1 MKKGDRL
8 TEITVNST
16 ICGFTHKIK
25 GSMNGDKIIVD
36 IETPCEKIKK
46 FSHMEIPMMET
57 LDIKDNYVIDKA
69 QEAQCSSNCLVP
81 CALLNLCKLE
91 SGFMAKSLAKKAGS
105 ISIKFDEV

>member
-25 GSMNGDKIIVD
+25 GSMKGDKIIVD

-91 SGFMAKSLAKKAGS
+91 RGFMAKSLAKKAGS

>member
-1 MKKGDRL
+1 M

-25 GSMNGDKIIVD
+25 GSMKGDKIIVD

-46 FSHMEIPMMET
+46 ISHMEIPMMET
-57 LDIKDNYVIDKA
+57 LDIKNNYVIDRA

-81 CALLNLCKLE
+81 CAVLNLCKLE
-91 SGFMAKSLAKKAGS
+91 SGFMAKSLAKKAGT
-105 ISIKFDEV
+105 ISIEFSDV